1 MDLTGIREEYLRVLN
16 ELSNPDII
24 SDRQKFQELSRSK
37 ARLEKII
44 RKADEIEDVAQRIE
58 ENQQILSSREDR
70 GLSTLAEQELQGL
83 VRQRAELQK
92 ELENLSHEKEER
104 AALIMEI
111 RPGTGGEEAAL
122 FAASL
127 LRMYTRFAER
137 KHWSCKLLNMNE
149 TELGG
154 VREAALEIEGKGAF
168 AALQHEAGVHRV
180 QRIPA
185 TEKAGR
191 VHTSTASVAILPK
204 PEAAELVLRPDEL
217 EIDFYRSSGAGGQNV
232 NKRET
237 AVRITHKPTGIVVT
251 SQTART
257 QPENKEYAMALLSA
271 RVLEKQRGE
280 KTGAIAR
287 ARRGQIGKAMRAEK
301 IRTYNFPQDR
311 LTDHRI
317 KKTWHNLEQIM
328 AGNLDPIFDSFIIT
342 PKKKM

>member
-1 MDLTGIREEYLRVLN
+1 MDLNSLREEYQGVLS

-24 SDRQKFQELSRSK
+24 SDRQKFQELARSK
-37 ARLEKII
+37 ARLEKIVK
-44 RKADEIEDVAQRIE
+44 KADEIEAVAQRIE
-58 ENQQILSSREDR
+58 ENQHILSSRED
-70 GLSTLAEQELQGL
+70 GDLSALAEQELQGL
-83 VRQRAELQK
+83 VKQHTELQK
-92 ELENLSHEKEER
+92 ELEDLSQEKEER
-104 AALIMEI
+104 GALIMEI
-111 RPGTGGEEAAL
+111 RPGTGGEEASL
-122 FAASL
+122 FAATL

-137 KHWSCKLLNMNE
+137 KHWKCKLLSMND

-154 VREAALEIEGKGAF
+154 VKEAALEIEGEGAF
-168 AALQHEAGVHRV
+168 AQLLHEAGVHRV

-204 PEAAELVLRPDEL
+204 PEIGELAIRPDDL

-237 AVRITHKPTGIVVT
+237 AVRVTHKPTGIVVT

-257 QPENKEYAMALLSA
+257 QLENKEYALALLAA
-271 RVLEKQRGE
+271 RVLEKQREE
-280 KTGAIAR
+280 KIGDIAE

-317 KKTWHNLEQIM
+317 KKTWHNLEAIM
-328 AGNLDPIFDSFIIT
+328 AGELEPVVQELRSLA
-342 PKKKM
+342 

>member
-1 MDLTGIREEYLRVLN
+1 MDLNSIREEYRGVLK
-16 ELSNPDII
+16 ELSNPDIV
-24 SDRQKFQELSRSK
+24 SDRQKFQELARSK

-44 RKADEIEDVAQRIE
+44 RKTDEIETVAQRIE
-58 ENQQILSSREDR
+58 ENQQILASRED
-70 GLSTLAEQELQGL
+70 GDLSALAEQELQGL
-83 VRQRAELQK
+83 VKQHTELQK
-92 ELENLSHEKEER
+92 ELEDLSHEKEER
-104 AALIMEI
+104 GALIMEI

-127 LRMYTRFAER
+127 LRMYTRFSER
-137 KHWSCKLLNMNE
+137 RHWKYKQLSINE

-154 VREAALEIEGKGAF
+154 VKEAALEIEGEGAF
-168 AALQHEAGVHRV
+168 AVLRHEAGVHRV

-204 PEAAELVLRPDEL
+204 PEAGELILRPDDL
-217 EIDFYRSSGAGGQNV
+217 EVDFYRSSGAGGQNV

-237 AVRITHKPTGIVVT
+237 AVRLTHKPTGIVVT

-257 QPENKEYAMALLSA
+257 QPENKEYALSLLAA
-271 RVLEKQRGE
+271 RVLKKQQEE
-280 KTGAIAR
+280 KTGNIAE

-328 AGNLDPIFDSFIIT
+328 AGDLDPIFESFSSSS
-342 PKKKM
+342 